1 MAASR
6 FLFQNFNL
14 AFRGWNVISNFIP
27 VPLSAALIIG
37 SALTS
42 RMDRSFSA
50 FRYLRFASYVIVR
63 NSSRAGYRRLVMIKR
78 KARTTSSLKRKAI
91 VLAPIHSWP
100 QPNLMKN
107 GNGVS
112 RNRSYPC
119 NLNLHPWGLWYV
131 H

>member
-42 RMDRSFSA
+42 RMDLSFSA
-50 FRYLRFASYVIVR
+50 FRNLRFTSYVIVR
-63 NSSRAGYRRLVMIKR
+63 NSSRAGCRRFVMI
-78 KARTTSSLKRKAI
+78 
-91 VLAPIHSWP
+91 
-100 QPNLMKN
+100 
-107 GNGVS
+107 
-112 RNRSYPC
+112 
-119 NLNLHPWGLWYV
+119 
-131 H
+131 

>member
-14 AFRGWNVISNFIP
+14 AFRGWNVILNFIP

-107 GNGVS
+107 GKGVS
-112 RNRSYPC
+112 RNRS
-119 NLNLHPWGLWYV
+119 
-131 H
+131 